1 MRRFTAMLSAALV
14 CGATWLASWD
24 PSLAAAPEE
33 PLVVIVNANSPV
45 QKISA
50 YEIEA
55 LFTRAQ
61 TRWSDGTPV
70 HPFSFPAGTHER
82 GLFDRVVLRLS
93 PEQVGRFWLDRRIR
107 GLGMPPK
114 QVPTSTLMLQII
126 ANLPGAVGYLPSARV
141 RPGVRTVA
149 RIVQGKVVSP

>member
-1 MRRFTAMLSAALV
+1 MFAAALV
-14 CGATWLASWD
+14 CTATWLASWD

-33 PLVVIVNANSPV
+33 PLLVIVNATSPV
-45 QKISA
+45 MKISG

-55 LFTRAQ
+55 LFTRTQ

-70 HPFSFPAGTHER
+70 HPFSFPAGSPPRE
-82 GLFDRVVLRLS
+82 LFDRVVLRLNAD
-93 PEQVGRFWLDRRIR
+93 QVGRFWLDRRIR

-114 QVPTSTLMLQII
+114 QVPTQALMLQLI
-126 ANLPGAVGYLPSARV
+126 ANLPGAVGYVPGPRA
-141 RPGVRTVA
+141 RPGVRIVA